1 MRVHGVSAALMMSL
15 FTVGCGGVEAEAPA
29 EVAPESQQ
37 QALYDGCAPGDTGYP
52 VWECLSLDECGG
64 RWGNQMRYYCY
75 TPGGGM
81 YLGSVITSNCAE
93 CY

>member
-1 MRVHGVSAALMMSL
+1 MSAVLVMSL
-15 FTVGCGGVEAEAPA
+15 FTVGCGAVEGESLDEAPPA
-29 EVAPESQQ
+29 TQE

-75 TPGGGM
+75 MPSGGF
-81 YLGSVITSNCAE
+81 YLGSVIASNCSE